1 MLKNKVVLLAV
12 RVEASRWGVKEGL
25 GKATKALPVDHP
37 SLKTT
42 TKKRSDMKELQQL
55 KVIPR
60 SGEESPR

>member
-42 TKKRSDMKELQQL
+42 TKRSDMKELQQL

>member
-37 SLKTT
+37 SLKQQQQ
-42 TKKRSDMKELQQL
+42 KE
-55 KVIPR
+55 VTWR
-60 SGEESPR
+60 NYNS